1 MISALYSEEAH
12 REEEWLFSAD
22 LTKGCMGATERWALT
37 LSSRDLKETKILTPA
52 DKFLEGK
59 GIAHLTPQGSLF

>member
-1 MISALYSEEAH
+1 MVKKN
-12 REEEWLFSAD
+12 WLFSAS
-22 LTKGCMGATERWALT
+22 LSKGCMGTTKRWALT